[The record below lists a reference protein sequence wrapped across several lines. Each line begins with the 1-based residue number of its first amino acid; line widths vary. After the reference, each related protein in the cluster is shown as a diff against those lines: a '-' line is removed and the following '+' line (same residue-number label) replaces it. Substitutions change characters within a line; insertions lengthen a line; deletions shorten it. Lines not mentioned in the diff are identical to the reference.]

1 LQKKD
6 AVHVATVGRIP
17 TASSALGQLL
27 YHLVELQDEGHIEL
41 KAKLAPGPA
50 HPELIKAADFPEPPV
65 LNKPMHAVV
74 DVFLLE
80 KAILADGQDAS
91 QLKDKK
97 HSRGS
102 RLHSKVSNTWHAN
115 ARHMAPVL
123 NWMLQT
129 ASEGLQIGPDSDGLL
144 NFCDSTA
151 SVSSAVSQPQAEAE
165 LLQDASEGTN
175 GLLAVADHAAED
187 SQGPSHAQGQSGA
200 APVTVQQMLDS
211 VALPDDAPRAVAPSA
226 LRTVP
231 KQFQLQGLY
240 WMLARERQG
249 DALGRLALI
258 SVCFQL
264 LLFCGSVPIT
274 YATCCSIISGVF
286 PLFCNN
292 CMTNACLACTFLN
305 FCNTCV
311 PERGPHSIWQL

>member
-1 LQKKD
+1 M
-6 AVHVATVGRIP
+6 HVATVGRIP
-17 TASSALGQLL
+17 SASSALGQLL
-27 YHLVELQDEGHIEL
+27 YHLAELQYEGHTEL

-80 KAILADGQDAS
+80 KAILADEQDAS

-97 HSRGS
+97 HSRGG

-123 NWMLQT
+123 NWMLLT

-151 SVSSAVSQPQAEAE
+151 TVSSAVSQPQPQAEPRAEAE

-175 GLLAVADHAAED
+175 GLLAVAEHAAEE

-200 APVTVQQMLDS
+200 APVTVQQMLGS
-211 VALPDDAPRAVAPSA
+211 VALPDDAPRAVAPGA

-249 DALGRLALI
+249 DALGR
-258 SVCFQL
+258 
-264 LLFCGSVPIT
+264 
-274 YATCCSIISGVF
+274 
-286 PLFCNN
+286 
-292 CMTNACLACTFLN
+292 
-305 FCNTCV
+305 
-311 PERGPHSIWQL
+311 

>member
-1 LQKKD
+1 MP
-6 AVHVATVGRIP
+6 A
-17 TASSALGQLL
+17 ASSVLGQLL
-27 YHLVELQDEGHIEL
+27 YHLVELRDEGHIEL

-50 HPELIKAADFPEPPV
+50 HPELIKAADFPEPPK
-65 LNKPMHAVV
+65 LSKPMHAVV
-74 DVFLLE
+74 DVFLME
-80 KAILADGQDAS
+80 KAILANGQDAS
-91 QLKDKK
+91 QLKDKQ
-97 HSRGS
+97 HSRGA

-115 ARHMAPVL
+115 ARHMASVL
-123 NWMLQT
+123 NWMLLT

-151 SVSSAVSQPQAEAE
+151 SVSSTVSQPQAE

-187 SQGPSHAQGQSGA
+187 SQGPSHLQGPSGA

-211 VALPDDAPRAVAPSA
+211 VALPDDAPRAVAPST

-249 DALGRLALI
+249 DALGR
-258 SVCFQL
+258 
-264 LLFCGSVPIT
+264 
-274 YATCCSIISGVF
+274 
-286 PLFCNN
+286 
-292 CMTNACLACTFLN
+292 
-305 FCNTCV
+305 
-311 PERGPHSIWQL
+311 

>member
-1 LQKKD
+1 MSSLYANHIAHDHKHRLTASPVVGHIELCLHRFCILLQKKD
-6 AVHVATVGRIP
+6 AVHVATVGRVP
-17 TASSALGQLL
+17 AANSALGQLL
-27 YHLVELQDEGHIEL
+27 YHLVELQGEGHIEV

-50 HPELIKAADFPEPPV
+50 HPELVKAADFPEPPV

-91 QLKDKK
+91 QLKDKR
-97 HSRGS
+97 HSRGGKV
-102 RLHSKVSNTWHAN
+102 HSKVPNTWHAN

-123 NWMLQT
+123 NWMLLT

-151 SVSSAVSQPQAEAE
+151 SLTSAASQPQPQPQAE
-165 LLQDASEGTN
+165 LLQDASEGTS
-175 GLLAVADHAAED
+175 GLLAAADHAAED
-187 SQGPSHAQGQSGA
+187 SQGPSDAQGQSGA

-211 VALPDDAPRAVAPSA
+211 VALSDDAPRAVAPSA

-249 DALGRLALI
+249 DALGR
-258 SVCFQL
+258 
-264 LLFCGSVPIT
+264 
-274 YATCCSIISGVF
+274 
-286 PLFCNN
+286 
-292 CMTNACLACTFLN
+292 
-305 FCNTCV
+305 
-311 PERGPHSIWQL
+311 

>member
-1 LQKKD
+1 MQTHLHEITGTSKLHGLSPDSVKCDFMGLCSLQKKD

-17 TASSALGQLL
+17 AASSALGQLL
-27 YHLVELQDEGHIEL
+27 YHLAELRDEGHIEL
-41 KAKLAPGPA
+41 KAKLAPGAA
-50 HPELIKAADFPEPPV
+50 HPELVRAADFPELPV
-65 LNKPMHAVV
+65 LNKPMHAIV

-91 QLKDKK
+91 QLKDKR
-97 HSRGS
+97 HSRGGKA
-102 RLHSKVSNTWHAN
+102 HSKVPNTWHAN

-123 NWMLQT
+123 NWMLLT

-151 SVSSAVSQPQAEAE
+151 SVGSAVSQPQAEAE
-165 LLQDASEGTN
+165 LLQDASEGAN

-187 SQGPSHAQGQSGA
+187 SQGPSHAQGQSAA
-200 APVTVQQMLDS
+200 APVTIQHMLDS

-226 LRTVP
+226 LRNVP

-258 SVCFQL
+258 PACFPVL
-264 LLFCGSVPIT
+264 LL
-274 YATCCSIISGVF
+274 
-286 PLFCNN
+286 
-292 CMTNACLACTFLN
+292 
-305 FCNTCV
+305 
-311 PERGPHSIWQL
+311 